1 MKVTIDNYTDL
12 KDQYGVPKEVVI
24 KGQGEVGWDEIDSLI
39 TGAIW
44 LKEQNPQIVFVDDI
58 KLMLKVGLD
67 LYQDFVDQKIE
78 ASKIAA
84 APVQPVAKTKAP
96 KKPVVAKPAKMPKQ
110 KVVATKIKLKG
121 RSVATIN
128 VAVRIIQAFVDFV
141 EQGKVLLTDVSK
153 LSKQLK
159 TAIIERRITKKSKYG
174 EEILAIQS
182 YLDDINKKAVGKY
195 VSVDLDQSAKSKLM
209 AIAESQRVAESV
221 SILKDYL
228 ELTNSG
234 VASVDS
240 IQKLIGRCNVALG
253 ERRLMS
259 KRDRLRPYVE
269 KLHQLLEQALKN
281 KTKSTVPLQL
291 QLTGLDKL
299 PELKMATK
307 KTTTIN
313 GSKASASEMANLSY
327 TIQHLPDPYKK
338 LLGPIATTAKMLL
351 SCPPGQGKTFLALDL
366 AAILSDLGRKV
377 LFVSA
382 EEYAGPTLADKLRKL
397 GIPKRG
403 AGITFSESLKDFNES
418 YDFVVVD
425 SVQKARLTVEEFNR
439 FAKSGAGRNT
449 GMLLIAQVTKEG
461 KSRGSNEWPHDVDVV
476 ITIENGHGITTKNR
490 YSNLATV
497 KIRK

>member
-1 MKVTIDNYTDL
+1 MKVTIDNYVEL
-12 KDQYGVPKEVVI
+12 KEQYGVPKEVVV
-24 KGQGEVGWDEIDSLI
+24 KGEGAVGWDEIDSLI
-39 TGAIW
+39 TGAIY

-58 KLMLKVGLD
+58 KLLLKVGLD

-78 ASKIAA
+78 ASKMAA

-96 KKPVVAKPAKMPKQ
+96 KKPVVAKTAKVAKQ
-110 KVVATKIKLKG
+110 KVAAIKLKG

-141 EQGKVLLTDVSK
+141 EQGKVLLTDVAK

-234 VASVDS
+234 VASVDN

-269 KLHQLLEQALKN
+269 KLHQLLELALKN

-307 KTTTIN
+307 KTTTIS

-327 TIQHLPDPYKK
+327 TIQHLPEPYKS

-351 SCPPGQGKTFLALDL
+351 SCAPGQGKTYMALDL

-382 EEYAGPTLADKLRKL
+382 EEYGGPTLADKLRKL
-397 GIPKRG
+397 NIPKRG
-403 AGITFSESLKDFNES
+403 EGITFSASLKDFNEK
-418 YDFVVVD
+418 YDFVIVD
-425 SVQKARLTVEEFNR
+425 SVQKARLTIEEFNR
-439 FAKSGAGRNT
+439 FSRSGAGKNT

-476 ITIENGHGITTKNR
+476 IDIQNGHGITTKNR
-490 YSNLATV
+490 YSELAKV